1 MNLLTDREYLGLT
14 VPFMLSTMTQPLMG
28 AVNTAVMG
36 QLPDPKYI
44 AAVSLGAI
52 LFNNLYWLF
61 GFLRVSTTGYAA
73 QAFGAA
79 DKRLGMLAFF
89 KPLVLA
95 MLISACCILFQKP
108 ILELYL
114 AMIGAAPEV
123 NLLCRDAVF
132 SGAMFLLRLDPAAR
146 EVAGI
151 YYDIL
156 IWTAPLTL
164 LNYAILGW
172 LMGQTRVRASV
183 FMQVSM
189 NVLNMALSIWF
200 VFWLHMDITGVA
212 FATLLS
218 QLYGGILSVVLMYY
232 YGDFDY
238 KALPWSELLD
248 WREFIGM
255 LQVNVNLMIRTA
267 CLLTVNNII
276 AAVGASF
283 GTVVLAA
290 NAVLLQLKD
299 IMSYLID
306 GMANGTAIFSG
317 RAVGAKNGK
326 LFAATIKMTFKWLVV
341 LAAILMLGYHL
352 GNEFFI
358 RLFTNI
364 EEVVAMAVTYNVF
377 VLFYPVCAG
386 IGMVLY
392 GVFCGATR
400 TAPVRNMMLM
410 ALLVFYLLQW
420 QLVPLWGNSGLW
432 LALLGFM
439 LSQSIIL
446 LFYLSS
452 LRREFA

>member
-1 MNLLTDREYLGLT
+1 MNLLTNREYLGLT

-79 DKRLGMLAFF
+79 DRELGTLAFF

-95 MLISACCILFQKP
+95 LLISLACIVFQKP
-108 ILELYL
+108 ILEGYL

-123 NLLCRDAVF
+123 NDLCR
-132 SGAMFLLRLDPAAR
+132 
-146 EVAGI
+146 E
-151 YYDIL
+151 YYYIL
-156 IWTAPLTL
+156 IWGAPLVL
-164 LNYAILGW
+164 GNYVALGW

-200 VFWLHMDITGVA
+200 VFGLHMDIVGVA

-218 QLYGGILSVVLMYY
+218 QLYGGVLSVVLMYY
-232 YGDFDY
+232 YGEFDY
-238 KALPWSELLD
+238 KNLPWGELLD
-248 WREFIGM
+248 WRTFIGM
-255 LQVNVNLMIRTA
+255 LKVNVNLMIRTA

-306 GMANGTAIFSG
+306 GMANGAAIFSG
-317 RAVGAKNGK
+317 RAVGAKSGAG
-326 LFAATIKMTFKWLVV
+326 LEAAIRMTFKWLVV
-341 LAAILMLGYHL
+341 LAAVLMGVYAA

-364 EEVVAMAVTYNVF
+364 DEVVAMAMTYNAF
-377 VLFYPVCAG
+377 VLFYPICAG

-410 ALLVFYLLQW
+410 ALAVFYLLQW
-420 QLVPLWGNSGLW
+420 QLVPKIGNSGLW
-432 LALLGFM
+432 IALLGFM
-439 LSQSIIL
+439 AAQSVIL
-446 LFYLSS
+446 LYYLKS
-452 LRREFA
+452 LRKEFTD

>member
-1 MNLLTDREYLGLT
+1 MNLLTNREYLGLT

-79 DKRLGMLAFF
+79 DRELGTLAFF

-95 MLISACCILFQKP
+95 LLISLACIVFKKP
-108 ILELYL
+108 ILESYL

-123 NLLCRDAVF
+123 NDLCR
-132 SGAMFLLRLDPAAR
+132 
-146 EVAGI
+146 E
-151 YYDIL
+151 YYYIL
-156 IWTAPLTL
+156 IWGAPLVL
-164 LNYAILGW
+164 GNYVALGW

-200 VFWLHMDITGVA
+200 VFGLHMDIVGVA

-218 QLYGGILSVVLMYY
+218 QLYGGVISVVLMYY

-238 KALPWSELLD
+238 KNLPWGELLD
-248 WREFIGM
+248 WRTFIGM
-255 LQVNVNLMIRTA
+255 LKVNVNLMIRTA

-306 GMANGTAIFSG
+306 GMANGAAIFSG
-317 RAVGAKNGK
+317 RAVGAKSGAG
-326 LFAATIKMTFKWLVV
+326 LDAAIKMTFKWLVV
-341 LAAILMLGYHL
+341 LAVILMGVYAA

-364 EEVVAMAVTYNVF
+364 DEVVAMAMTYNVF

-400 TAPVRNMMLM
+400 TAPVRNMMLL
-410 ALLVFYLLQW
+410 ALAVFYLLQW
-420 QLVPLWGNSGLW
+420 QLVPKIGNSGLW

-439 LSQSIIL
+439 AAQSVIL
-446 LFYLSS
+446 LYYLKS
-452 LRREFA
+452 LRKEFTD

>member
-1 MNLLTDREYLGLT
+1 MNLLTNREYLGLT

-79 DKRLGMLAFF
+79 DRELGTLAFF

-95 MLISACCILFQKP
+95 VLISLACIVFQKP
-108 ILELYL
+108 ILESYL

-123 NLLCRDAVF
+123 NALCR
-132 SGAMFLLRLDPAAR
+132 
-146 EVAGI
+146 E
-151 YYDIL
+151 YYYIL
-156 IWTAPLTL
+156 IWGAPLVL
-164 LNYAILGW
+164 GNYVALGW

-200 VFWLHMDITGVA
+200 VFGLHMNIVGVA

-218 QLYGGILSVVLMYY
+218 QLYGGVISVVLMYY
-232 YGDFDY
+232 YGEFDY
-238 KALPWSELLD
+238 KNLPWGELLD
-248 WREFIGM
+248 WRTFIGM
-255 LQVNVNLMIRTA
+255 LKVNVNLMIRTA

-306 GMANGTAIFSG
+306 GMANGAAIFSG
-317 RAVGAKNGK
+317 RSVGAKSGAG
-326 LFAATIKMTFKWLVV
+326 LDAAIKMTFKWLVV
-341 LAAILMLGYHL
+341 LAVMLMGVYAA

-364 EEVVAMAVTYNVF
+364 DEVVAMAMTYNVF

-400 TAPVRNMMLM
+400 TAPVRNMMLL
-410 ALLVFYLLQW
+410 ALAVFYLLQW
-420 QLVPLWGNSGLW
+420 QLVPKIGNSGLW

-439 LSQSIIL
+439 AAQSVIL
-446 LFYLSS
+446 LYYLKS
-452 LRREFA
+452 LRKEFTD

>member
-1 MNLLTDREYLGLT
+1 MNLLTNREYLGLT

-79 DKRLGMLAFF
+79 DRELGTLAFF

-95 MLISACCILFQKP
+95 LLISIACIVLQKP
-108 ILELYL
+108 ILEGYL

-123 NLLCRDAVF
+123 NALCR
-132 SGAMFLLRLDPAAR
+132 
-146 EVAGI
+146 E
-151 YYDIL
+151 YYYIL
-156 IWTAPLTL
+156 IWGAPLVL
-164 LNYAILGW
+164 GNYVALGW

-200 VFWLHMDITGVA
+200 VFGLHMNIVGVA

-218 QLYGGILSVVLMYY
+218 QLYGGVISVVLMYY
-232 YGDFDY
+232 YGEFDY
-238 KALPWSELLD
+238 KNLPWGELLD
-248 WREFIGM
+248 WRTFIGM
-255 LQVNVNLMIRTA
+255 LKVNVNLMIRTA

-306 GMANGTAIFSG
+306 GMANGAAIFSG
-317 RAVGAKNGK
+317 RAVGAKSGAG
-326 LFAATIKMTFKWLVV
+326 LDAAIRMTFKWLVV
-341 LAAILMLGYHL
+341 LAVMLMGVYAAV
-352 GNEFFI
+352 NEFFI

-364 EEVVAMAVTYNVF
+364 DEVVAMALTYNAF

-400 TAPVRNMMLM
+400 TAPVRNMMLL
-410 ALLVFYLLQW
+410 ALAVFYLLQW
-420 QLVPLWGNSGLW
+420 QLVPQIGNSGLW

-439 LSQSIIL
+439 AAQSVIL
-446 LFYLSS
+446 LYYLKS
-452 LRREFA
+452 LRKEFTD

>member
-1 MNLLTDREYLGLT
+1 MNLLTNREYLGLT

-79 DKRLGMLAFF
+79 DKELGTLAFF

-95 MLISACCILFQKP
+95 LLISLACIVFQKP
-108 ILELYL
+108 ILESYL

-123 NLLCRDAVF
+123 NDLCR
-132 SGAMFLLRLDPAAR
+132 
-146 EVAGI
+146 E
-151 YYDIL
+151 YYYIL
-156 IWTAPLTL
+156 IWGAPLVL
-164 LNYAILGW
+164 GNYVALGW

-200 VFWLHMDITGVA
+200 VFSLHMDIVGVA

-218 QLYGGILSVVLMYY
+218 QLYGGVLSVVLMYY
-232 YGDFDY
+232 YGEFDY
-238 KALPWSELLD
+238 KNLPWGELLD
-248 WREFIGM
+248 WRTFIGM
-255 LQVNVNLMIRTA
+255 LKVNVNLMIRTA

-306 GMANGTAIFSG
+306 GMANGAAIFSG
-317 RAVGAKNGK
+317 RAVGAKSGAG
-326 LFAATIKMTFKWLVV
+326 LDAAIRMTFKWLVV
-341 LAAILMLGYHL
+341 LAAILMGVYAA

-364 EEVVAMAVTYNVF
+364 DEVVAMAMTYNVF

-400 TAPVRNMMLM
+400 TAPVRNMMLL
-410 ALLVFYLLQW
+410 ALAVFYVLQW
-420 QLVPLWGNSGLW
+420 QLVPKIGNSGLW

-439 LSQSIIL
+439 AAQSVIL
-446 LFYLSS
+446 LYYLKS
-452 LRREFA
+452 LRKEFTD

>member
-1 MNLLTDREYLGLT
+1 MNLLTNREYLGLT

-79 DKRLGMLAFF
+79 DKELGTLAFF

-95 MLISACCILFQKP
+95 LLISLACIVFQKP
-108 ILELYL
+108 ILEGYL

-123 NLLCRDAVF
+123 NDLCR
-132 SGAMFLLRLDPAAR
+132 
-146 EVAGI
+146 E
-151 YYDIL
+151 YYYIL
-156 IWTAPLTL
+156 IWGAPLVL
-164 LNYAILGW
+164 GNYVALGW

-200 VFWLHMDITGVA
+200 VFGLHMDIVGVA

-218 QLYGGILSVVLMYY
+218 QLYGGVLSVVLMYY
-232 YGDFDY
+232 YGEFDY
-238 KALPWSELLD
+238 KNLPWGELLD
-248 WREFIGM
+248 WRTFIGM
-255 LQVNVNLMIRTA
+255 LKVNLNLMIRTA

-306 GMANGTAIFSG
+306 GMANGAAIFSG
-317 RAVGAKNGK
+317 RAVGAKSGAG
-326 LFAATIKMTFKWLVV
+326 LEAAIRMTFKWLVV
-341 LAAILMLGYHL
+341 LAAILMGVYAA

-364 EEVVAMAVTYNVF
+364 DEVVAMAMTYNAF

-410 ALLVFYLLQW
+410 ALAVFYVLQW
-420 QLVPLWGNSGLW
+420 QLVPKIGNSGLW

-439 LSQSIIL
+439 TAQSVIL
-446 LFYLSS
+446 LYYLKS
-452 LRREFA
+452 LRKEFTD

>member
-1 MNLLTDREYLGLT
+1 MSLLTNKEYLGLT

-89 KPLVLA
+89 KPAVLA
-95 MLISACCILFQKP
+95 LIISLLCILLQKP

-123 NLLCRDAVF
+123 NDLCR
-132 SGAMFLLRLDPAAR
+132 
-146 EVAGI
+146 E
-151 YYDIL
+151 YYYIL
-156 IWTAPLTL
+156 IWGAPLVL
-164 LNYAILGW
+164 FNYVALGW
-172 LMGQTRVRASV
+172 LMGQTRVHASV

-189 NVLNMALSIWF
+189 NVINMILSAWF
-200 VFWLHMDITGVA
+200 VFGLHMDITGVA
-212 FATLLS
+212 VATLLS
-218 QLYGGILSVVLMYY
+218 QVYGGVLGAVLMYY
-232 YGDFDY
+232 YGKFDY
-238 KALPWSELLD
+238 QNLPWGELLD

-255 LQVNVNLMIRTA
+255 LKVNVNLMIRTA

-276 AAVGASF
+276 AAVGASL

-306 GMANGTAIFSG
+306 GMANGAAIFSG
-317 RAVGAKNGK
+317 RAVGAKNVK
-326 LFAATIKMTFKWLVV
+326 MFDASIFMTFKWLVV
-341 LAAILMLGYHL
+341 LAVILMGGYY
-352 GNEFFI
+352 GGSDFFI

-364 EEVVAMAVTYNVF
+364 EEVVATAAAYNIY

-400 TAPVRNMMLM
+400 TAPVRNMMLL
-410 ALLVFYLLQW
+410 ALLAFYLLQW
-420 QLVPLWGNSGLW
+420 QLVPRWGNAGLW

-439 LSQSIIL
+439 VAQSIIL
-446 LFYLSS
+446 LYYLPKLKRDIANSTN
-452 LRREFA
+452 L

>member
-1 MNLLTDREYLGLT
+1 MNLLTNREYLGLT

-79 DKRLGMLAFF
+79 DRELGTLAFF

-95 MLISACCILFQKP
+95 LLISLACIVLQKP
-108 ILELYL
+108 ILEGYL

-123 NLLCRDAVF
+123 NALCR
-132 SGAMFLLRLDPAAR
+132 
-146 EVAGI
+146 E
-151 YYDIL
+151 YYYIL
-156 IWTAPLTL
+156 IWGAPLVL
-164 LNYAILGW
+164 GNYVALGW

-200 VFWLHMDITGVA
+200 VFGLHMDIVGVA

-218 QLYGGILSVVLMYY
+218 QLYGGVISVVLMYY
-232 YGDFDY
+232 YGEFDY
-238 KALPWSELLD
+238 KNLPWGELLD
-248 WREFIGM
+248 WRTFIGM
-255 LQVNVNLMIRTA
+255 LKVNVNLMIRTA

-306 GMANGTAIFSG
+306 GMANGAAIFSG
-317 RAVGAKNGK
+317 RAVGAKSGAG
-326 LFAATIKMTFKWLVV
+326 LDAAIKMTFKWLVV
-341 LAAILMLGYHL
+341 LAAILMGVYAA

-364 EEVVAMAVTYNVF
+364 DEVVAMAMTYNVF

-400 TAPVRNMMLM
+400 TAPVRNMMLL
-410 ALLVFYLLQW
+410 ALAVFYLLQW
-420 QLVPLWGNSGLW
+420 QLVPKIGNSGLW

-439 LSQSIIL
+439 AAQSVIL
-446 LFYLSS
+446 LYYLKS
-452 LRREFA
+452 LRKEFTD

>member
-1 MNLLTDREYLGLT
+1 MNLLTNREYLGLT

-79 DKRLGMLAFF
+79 DRELGTLAFF

-95 MLISACCILFQKP
+95 LLISLACIVFQKP
-108 ILELYL
+108 ILESYL

-123 NLLCRDAVF
+123 NALCR
-132 SGAMFLLRLDPAAR
+132 
-146 EVAGI
+146 E
-151 YYDIL
+151 YYYIL
-156 IWTAPLTL
+156 IWGAPLVL
-164 LNYAILGW
+164 GNYVALGW

-200 VFWLHMDITGVA
+200 VFGLHMDIVGVA

-218 QLYGGILSVVLMYY
+218 QLYGGVISVVLMYY
-232 YGDFDY
+232 YGEFDY
-238 KALPWSELLD
+238 KNLPWGELLD
-248 WREFIGM
+248 WRTFIGM
-255 LQVNVNLMIRTA
+255 LKVNVNLMIRTA

-306 GMANGTAIFSG
+306 GMANGAAIFSG
-317 RAVGAKNGK
+317 RAVGAKSGAG
-326 LFAATIKMTFKWLVV
+326 LDAAIRMTFKWLVV
-341 LAAILMLGYHL
+341 LAAILMGVYAA

-364 EEVVAMAVTYNVF
+364 DEVVAMAMTYNVF

-400 TAPVRNMMLM
+400 TAPVRNMMLL
-410 ALLVFYLLQW
+410 ALAVFYLLQW
-420 QLVPLWGNSGLW
+420 QLVPKIGNSGLW

-439 LSQSIIL
+439 AAQSVIL
-446 LFYLSS
+446 LYYLKS
-452 LRREFA
+452 LRKEFTD

>member
-1 MNLLTDREYLGLT
+1 MNLLTNREYLGLT

-79 DKRLGMLAFF
+79 DRELGTLAFF

-95 MLISACCILFQKP
+95 LLISLACIVFQKP
-108 ILELYL
+108 ILEGYL

-123 NLLCRDAVF
+123 NDLCR
-132 SGAMFLLRLDPAAR
+132 
-146 EVAGI
+146 E
-151 YYDIL
+151 YYYIL
-156 IWTAPLTL
+156 IWGAPLVL
-164 LNYAILGW
+164 GNYVALGW

-200 VFWLHMDITGVA
+200 VFGLHMDIVGVA

-218 QLYGGILSVVLMYY
+218 QLYGGVLSVVLMYY
-232 YGDFDY
+232 YGEFDY
-238 KALPWSELLD
+238 KNLPWGELLD
-248 WREFIGM
+248 WRTFIGM
-255 LQVNVNLMIRTA
+255 LKVNVNLMIRTA

-306 GMANGTAIFSG
+306 GMANGAAIFSG
-317 RAVGAKNGK
+317 RAVGAKSGAG
-326 LFAATIKMTFKWLVV
+326 LEAAIRMTFKWLVV
-341 LAAILMLGYHL
+341 LAAMLMGVYAA

-358 RLFTNI
+358 SLFTNI
-364 EEVVAMAVTYNVF
+364 DEVVAMAMTYNAF

-400 TAPVRNMMLM
+400 TAPVRNMMLL
-410 ALLVFYLLQW
+410 ALAVFYVLQW
-420 QLVPLWGNSGLW
+420 QLVPIIGNSGLW
-432 LALLGFM
+432 VALLGFM
-439 LSQSIIL
+439 AAQSVIL
-446 LFYLSS
+446 LYYLKS
-452 LRREFA
+452 LRKEFTD

>member
-1 MNLLTDREYLGLT
+1 MNLLTNREYLGLT

-79 DKRLGMLAFF
+79 DRELGTLAFF

-95 MLISACCILFQKP
+95 LLISLACIVFQKP
-108 ILELYL
+108 ILESYL

-123 NLLCRDAVF
+123 NDLCR
-132 SGAMFLLRLDPAAR
+132 
-146 EVAGI
+146 E
-151 YYDIL
+151 YYYIL
-156 IWTAPLTL
+156 IWGAPLVL
-164 LNYAILGW
+164 GNYVALGW

-200 VFWLHMDITGVA
+200 VFGLHMDIVGVA

-218 QLYGGILSVVLMYY
+218 QLYGGVLSVVLMYY
-232 YGDFDY
+232 YGEFDY
-238 KALPWSELLD
+238 KNLPWGELLD
-248 WREFIGM
+248 WRTFIGM
-255 LQVNVNLMIRTA
+255 LKVNVNLMIRTA

-306 GMANGTAIFSG
+306 GMANGAAIFSG
-317 RAVGAKNGK
+317 RAVGAKSGAG
-326 LFAATIKMTFKWLVV
+326 LDAAIKMTFKWLVV
-341 LAAILMLGYHL
+341 LAVMLMGVYAA

-364 EEVVAMAVTYNVF
+364 DEVVAMALTYNVF

-400 TAPVRNMMLM
+400 TAPVRNMMLL
-410 ALLVFYLLQW
+410 ALAVFYLLQW
-420 QLVPLWGNSGLW
+420 QLVPKIGNSGLW

-439 LSQSIIL
+439 AAQSVIL
-446 LFYLSS
+446 LYYLKS
-452 LRREFA
+452 LRKEFTD

>member
-1 MNLLTDREYLGLT
+1 MNLLTNREYLGLT

-79 DKRLGMLAFF
+79 DRELGTLAFF

-95 MLISACCILFQKP
+95 LLISLACIVFQKP
-108 ILELYL
+108 ILESYL

-123 NLLCRDAVF
+123 NDLCR
-132 SGAMFLLRLDPAAR
+132 
-146 EVAGI
+146 E
-151 YYDIL
+151 YYYIL
-156 IWTAPLTL
+156 IWGAPLVL
-164 LNYAILGW
+164 GNYVALGW

-200 VFWLHMDITGVA
+200 VFGLHMDIVGVA

-218 QLYGGILSVVLMYY
+218 QLYGGVLSVVLMYY
-232 YGDFDY
+232 YGEFDY
-238 KALPWSELLD
+238 KNLPWGELLD
-248 WREFIGM
+248 WRTFIGM
-255 LQVNVNLMIRTA
+255 LKVNVNLMIRTA

-306 GMANGTAIFSG
+306 GMANGAAIFSG
-317 RAVGAKNGK
+317 RALGAKSGAG
-326 LFAATIKMTFKWLVV
+326 LDAAIRMTFKWLVV
-341 LAAILMLGYHL
+341 LAAVLMGVYAA

-364 EEVVAMAVTYNVF
+364 DEVVAMAMTYNAF

-400 TAPVRNMMLM
+400 TAPVRNMMLL
-410 ALLVFYLLQW
+410 ALAVFYVLQW
-420 QLVPLWGNSGLW
+420 QLVPIIGNSGLW
-432 LALLGFM
+432 IALLGFM
-439 LSQSIIL
+439 AAQSVIL
-446 LFYLSS
+446 LYYLKS
-452 LRREFA
+452 LRKEFTD

>member
-1 MNLLTDREYLGLT
+1 MSLLTNREYLGLT

-79 DKRLGMLAFF
+79 DKYLGLLAFF

-95 MLISACCILFQKP
+95 MVISACCILFQKP
-108 ILELYL
+108 ILEGYL

-123 NLLCRDAVF
+123 NELCRT
-132 SGAMFLLRLDPAAR
+132 
-146 EVAGI
+146 
-151 YYDIL
+151 YYYIL
-156 IWTAPLTL
+156 IWGAPLVL
-164 LNYAILGW
+164 GNYVALGW

-189 NVLNMALSIWF
+189 NVLNMILSIAF
-200 VFWLHMDITGVA
+200 VFYLHMDITGVA
-212 FATLLS
+212 VATLLS

-238 KALPWSELLD
+238 KALPWGELLD
-248 WREFIGM
+248 WREFVDM
-255 LQVNVNLMIRTA
+255 LKVNVNLMIRTA

-276 AAVGASF
+276 AAVGATF

-306 GMANGTAIFSG
+306 GMANGAAIFSG

-326 LFAATIKMTFKWLVV
+326 MFDAAIKMTFKWLVV
-341 LAAILMLGYHL
+341 LAVILMGGYYA
-352 GNEFFI
+352 GNDFFI

-364 EEVVAMAVTYNVF
+364 DEVVAAALHYNIF

-400 TAPVRNMMLM
+400 TAPVRNMMLL
-410 ALLVFYLLQW
+410 ALGVFYIMQW
-420 QLVPLWGNSGLW
+420 QLVPMLGNAGLW

-439 LSQSIIL
+439 FAQSVIL
-446 LFYLSS
+446 MCYLPA
-452 LRREFA
+452 LRREFTN

>member
-1 MNLLTDREYLGLT
+1 MNLLTNREYLGLT

-79 DKRLGMLAFF
+79 DRELGTLAFF

-95 MLISACCILFQKP
+95 LLISFACIVFQKP
-108 ILELYL
+108 ILEGYL

-123 NLLCRDAVF
+123 NNLCR
-132 SGAMFLLRLDPAAR
+132 
-146 EVAGI
+146 E
-151 YYDIL
+151 YYYIL
-156 IWTAPLTL
+156 IWGAPLVL
-164 LNYAILGW
+164 GNYVALGW

-200 VFWLHMDITGVA
+200 VSGLHMDIIGVA

-218 QLYGGILSVVLMYY
+218 QLYGGVLSVVLMYY

-238 KALPWSELLD
+238 KNLPWAELLD
-248 WREFIGM
+248 WRTFIGM
-255 LQVNVNLMIRTA
+255 LKVNVNLMIRTA

-283 GTVVLAA
+283 GTAVLAA

-306 GMANGTAIFSG
+306 GMANGAAIFSG
-317 RAVGAKNGK
+317 RAVGAKSGAG
-326 LFAATIKMTFKWLVV
+326 LDAAIRMTFKWLVV
-341 LAAILMLGYHL
+341 LAAMLMGVYAA

-364 EEVVAMAVTYNVF
+364 DEVVAMAMTYNVF

-400 TAPVRNMMLM
+400 TAPVRNMMLL
-410 ALLVFYLLQW
+410 ALAVFYLLQW
-420 QLVPLWGNSGLW
+420 QLVPEIGNSGLW

-439 LSQSIIL
+439 AAQSVIL
-446 LFYLSS
+446 LYYLKS
-452 LRREFA
+452 LRKEFTD

>member
-123 NLLCRDAVF
+123 
-132 SGAMFLLRLDPAAR
+132 
-146 EVAGI
+146 
-151 YYDIL
+151 
-156 IWTAPLTL
+156 
-164 LNYAILGW
+164 
-172 LMGQTRVRASV
+172 MGQTRVRASV

-306 GMANGTAIFSG
+306 GMANGAAIFSG

-341 LAAILMLGYHL
+341 LVAILMLGYHL

-358 RLFTNI
+358 LLFTNI
-364 EEVVAMAVTYNVF
+364 EEVVAMAMTYNVF

-392 GVFCGATR
+392 GVFCGATK

-452 LRREFA
+452 LRRDFA

>member
-1 MNLLTDREYLGLT
+1 MNLLTNREYLGLT

-79 DKRLGMLAFF
+79 DRELGTLAFF

-95 MLISACCILFQKP
+95 LLISLACIVFQKP
-108 ILELYL
+108 ILESYL

-123 NLLCRDAVF
+123 NDLCR
-132 SGAMFLLRLDPAAR
+132 
-146 EVAGI
+146 E
-151 YYDIL
+151 YYYIL
-156 IWTAPLTL
+156 IWGAPLVL
-164 LNYAILGW
+164 GNYVALGW

-200 VFWLHMDITGVA
+200 VFGLHMDIVGVA

-218 QLYGGILSVVLMYY
+218 QLYGGVLSVVLMYY
-232 YGDFDY
+232 YGEFDY
-238 KALPWSELLD
+238 KNLPWGELLD
-248 WREFIGM
+248 WRTFIGM
-255 LQVNVNLMIRTA
+255 LKVNVNLMIRTA

-306 GMANGTAIFSG
+306 GMANGAAIFSG
-317 RAVGAKNGK
+317 RAVGAKSGAG
-326 LFAATIKMTFKWLVV
+326 LEAAIRMTFKWLVV
-341 LAAILMLGYHL
+341 LAAVLMGVYAA

-364 EEVVAMAVTYNVF
+364 DEVVAMAMTYNAF

-410 ALLVFYLLQW
+410 ALAVFYLLQW
-420 QLVPLWGNSGLW
+420 QLVPKIGNSGLW
-432 LALLGFM
+432 IALLGFM
-439 LSQSIIL
+439 AAQSVIL
-446 LFYLSS
+446 LYYLKS
-452 LRREFA
+452 LRKEFTD

>member
-1 MNLLTDREYLGLT
+1 MNLLTNREYLGLT

-79 DKRLGMLAFF
+79 DKELGTLAFF

-95 MLISACCILFQKP
+95 LLISLACIVFQKP
-108 ILELYL
+108 ILEGYL

-123 NLLCRDAVF
+123 NDLCR
-132 SGAMFLLRLDPAAR
+132 
-146 EVAGI
+146 E
-151 YYDIL
+151 YYYIL
-156 IWTAPLTL
+156 IWGAPLVL
-164 LNYAILGW
+164 GNYVALGW

-200 VFWLHMDITGVA
+200 VFGLHMDIVGVA

-218 QLYGGILSVVLMYY
+218 QLYGGVLSVVLMYY
-232 YGDFDY
+232 YGEFDY
-238 KALPWSELLD
+238 KNLPWGELLD
-248 WREFIGM
+248 WRTFIGM
-255 LQVNVNLMIRTA
+255 LKVNVNLMIRTA

-290 NAVLLQLKD
+290 NAVLMQLKD

-306 GMANGTAIFSG
+306 GMANGAAIFSG
-317 RAVGAKNGK
+317 RAVGAKSGAG
-326 LFAATIKMTFKWLVV
+326 LEAAIRMTFKWLVV
-341 LAAILMLGYHL
+341 LAAILMGVYAA

-364 EEVVAMAVTYNVF
+364 DEVVAMAMTYNVF

-400 TAPVRNMMLM
+400 TAPVRNMMLL
-410 ALLVFYLLQW
+410 ALAVFYLLQW
-420 QLVPLWGNSGLW
+420 QLVPKIGNSGLW
-432 LALLGFM
+432 VALLGFM
-439 LSQSIIL
+439 AAQSVIL
-446 LFYLSS
+446 LYYLKS
-452 LRREFA
+452 LRKEFTD

>member
-1 MNLLTDREYLGLT
+1 MNLLTNREYLGLT

-79 DKRLGMLAFF
+79 DRELGTLAFF

-95 MLISACCILFQKP
+95 LLISIACIVLQKP
-108 ILELYL
+108 ILEGYL

-123 NLLCRDAVF
+123 NALCR
-132 SGAMFLLRLDPAAR
+132 
-146 EVAGI
+146 E
-151 YYDIL
+151 YYYIL
-156 IWTAPLTL
+156 IWGAPLVL
-164 LNYAILGW
+164 GNYVALGW

-200 VFWLHMDITGVA
+200 VFGLHMDIIGVA

-218 QLYGGILSVVLMYY
+218 QLYGGVISVVLMYY
-232 YGDFDY
+232 YGEFDY
-238 KALPWSELLD
+238 KNLPWGELLD
-248 WREFIGM
+248 WRTFIGM
-255 LQVNVNLMIRTA
+255 LKVNVNLMIRTA

-306 GMANGTAIFSG
+306 GMANGAAIFSG
-317 RAVGAKNGK
+317 RAVGAKSGAG
-326 LFAATIKMTFKWLVV
+326 LDAAIRMTFKWLVV
-341 LAAILMLGYHL
+341 LAVILMGVYAA

-358 RLFTNI
+358 RLFTNLD
-364 EEVVAMAVTYNVF
+364 EVVAMALTYNVF

-400 TAPVRNMMLM
+400 TAPVRNMMLL
-410 ALLVFYLLQW
+410 ALAVFYLLQW
-420 QLVPLWGNSGLW
+420 QLVPIIGNSGLW

-439 LSQSIIL
+439 AAQSVIL
-446 LFYLSS
+446 LYYLKS
-452 LRREFA
+452 LRKEFTD

>member
-1 MNLLTDREYLGLT
+1 MNLLTNREYLGLT

-79 DKRLGMLAFF
+79 DKELGTLAFF

-95 MLISACCILFQKP
+95 LLISLACIVFQKP
-108 ILELYL
+108 ILEGYL

-123 NLLCRDAVF
+123 NDLCR
-132 SGAMFLLRLDPAAR
+132 
-146 EVAGI
+146 E
-151 YYDIL
+151 YYYIL
-156 IWTAPLTL
+156 IWGAPLVL
-164 LNYAILGW
+164 GNYVALGW

-200 VFWLHMDITGVA
+200 VFGLHMDIVGVA

-218 QLYGGILSVVLMYY
+218 QLYGGVLSVVLMYY
-232 YGDFDY
+232 YGEFDY
-238 KALPWSELLD
+238 KNLPWGELLD
-248 WREFIGM
+248 WRTFIGM
-255 LQVNVNLMIRTA
+255 LKVNVNLMIRTA

-290 NAVLLQLKD
+290 NAVLMQLKD

-306 GMANGTAIFSG
+306 GMANGAAIFSG
-317 RAVGAKNGK
+317 RAVGAKSGAG
-326 LFAATIKMTFKWLVV
+326 LDAAIRMTFKWLVV
-341 LAAILMLGYHL
+341 LAAMLMGVYAA

-364 EEVVAMAVTYNVF
+364 DEVVAMALTYNVF

-400 TAPVRNMMLM
+400 TAPVRNMMLL
-410 ALLVFYLLQW
+410 ALAVFYLLQW
-420 QLVPLWGNSGLW
+420 QLVPKIGNSGLW

-439 LSQSIIL
+439 AAQSVIL
-446 LFYLSS
+446 LYYLKS
-452 LRREFA
+452 LRKEFTD

>member
-1 MNLLTDREYLGLT
+1 MNLLTNREYLGLT

-79 DKRLGMLAFF
+79 DKELGTLAFF

-95 MLISACCILFQKP
+95 LLISLACIVFQKP
-108 ILELYL
+108 ILESYL

-123 NLLCRDAVF
+123 NDLCR
-132 SGAMFLLRLDPAAR
+132 
-146 EVAGI
+146 E
-151 YYDIL
+151 YYYIL
-156 IWTAPLTL
+156 IWGAPLVL
-164 LNYAILGW
+164 GNYVALGW

-200 VFWLHMDITGVA
+200 VFSLHMDIVGVA

-218 QLYGGILSVVLMYY
+218 QLYGGVLSVVLMYY
-232 YGDFDY
+232 YGEFDY
-238 KALPWSELLD
+238 KNLPWGELLD
-248 WREFIGM
+248 WRTFIGM
-255 LQVNVNLMIRTA
+255 LKVNVNLMIRTA

-306 GMANGTAIFSG
+306 GMANGAAIFSG
-317 RAVGAKNGK
+317 RAVGAKSGAG
-326 LFAATIKMTFKWLVV
+326 LDAAIRMTFKWLVV
-341 LAAILMLGYHL
+341 LAAVLMGVYAA

-364 EEVVAMAVTYNVF
+364 DEVVAMAMTYNVF

-400 TAPVRNMMLM
+400 TAPVRNMMLL
-410 ALLVFYLLQW
+410 ALAVFYVLQW
-420 QLVPLWGNSGLW
+420 QLVPKIGNSGLW

-439 LSQSIIL
+439 AAQSVIL
-446 LFYLSS
+446 LYYLKS
-452 LRREFA
+452 LRKEFTD

>member
-1 MNLLTDREYLGLT
+1 MNLLTNREYLGLT

-36 QLPDPKYI
+36 QLPNPKYI

-79 DKRLGMLAFF
+79 DRELGTLAFF

-95 MLISACCILFQKP
+95 LLISLACIVFQKP
-108 ILELYL
+108 ILESYL

-123 NLLCRDAVF
+123 NALCR
-132 SGAMFLLRLDPAAR
+132 
-146 EVAGI
+146 E
-151 YYDIL
+151 YYYIL
-156 IWTAPLTL
+156 IWGAPLVL
-164 LNYAILGW
+164 GNYVALGW

-200 VFWLHMDITGVA
+200 VFGLHMDIVGVA

-218 QLYGGILSVVLMYY
+218 QLYGGVLSVVLMYY

-238 KALPWSELLD
+238 KNLPWGELLD
-248 WREFIGM
+248 WRTFIGM
-255 LQVNVNLMIRTA
+255 LKVNVNLMIRTA

-306 GMANGTAIFSG
+306 GMANGAAIFSG
-317 RAVGAKNGK
+317 RAVGAKSGAG
-326 LFAATIKMTFKWLVV
+326 LDAAIKMTFKWLVV
-341 LAAILMLGYHL
+341 LAVMLMGVYAA

-364 EEVVAMAVTYNVF
+364 DEVVAMAMTYNVF

-400 TAPVRNMMLM
+400 TAPVRNMMLL
-410 ALLVFYLLQW
+410 ALAVFYLLQW
-420 QLVPLWGNSGLW
+420 QLVPKIGNSGLW

-439 LSQSIIL
+439 AAQSVIL
-446 LFYLSS
+446 LYYLKS
-452 LRREFA
+452 LRKEFTD

>member
-1 MNLLTDREYLGLT
+1 MNLLTNREYLGLT

-73 QAFGAA
+73 QAFGAS
-79 DKRLGMLAFF
+79 DRELGTLAFF

-95 MLISACCILFQKP
+95 LLISIACIVFQKP
-108 ILELYL
+108 ILEGYL

-123 NLLCRDAVF
+123 NDLCR
-132 SGAMFLLRLDPAAR
+132 
-146 EVAGI
+146 E
-151 YYDIL
+151 YYYIL
-156 IWTAPLTL
+156 IWGAPLVL
-164 LNYAILGW
+164 GNYVALGW

-200 VFWLHMDITGVA
+200 VFGLHMDIVGVA

-218 QLYGGILSVVLMYY
+218 QLYGGVLSVVLMYY
-232 YGDFDY
+232 YGEFDY
-238 KALPWSELLD
+238 KNLPWGELLD
-248 WREFIGM
+248 WRTFIGM
-255 LQVNVNLMIRTA
+255 LKVNVNLMIRTA

-306 GMANGTAIFSG
+306 GMANGAAIFSG
-317 RAVGAKNGK
+317 RAVGAKSGAG
-326 LFAATIKMTFKWLVV
+326 LEAAIRMTFKWLVV
-341 LAAILMLGYHL
+341 LAAVLMGVYAA

-364 EEVVAMAVTYNVF
+364 DEVVAMAMTYNAF

-410 ALLVFYLLQW
+410 ALAVFYVLQW
-420 QLVPLWGNSGLW
+420 QLVPKIGNSGLW
-432 LALLGFM
+432 VALLGFM
-439 LSQSIIL
+439 AAQSVIL
-446 LFYLSS
+446 LYYLKS
-452 LRREFA
+452 LRKEFTD

>member
-1 MNLLTDREYLGLT
+1 MNLLTNREYLGLT

-79 DKRLGMLAFF
+79 DRELGTLAFF

-95 MLISACCILFQKP
+95 LLISIACIVLQKP
-108 ILELYL
+108 ILEGYL

-123 NLLCRDAVF
+123 NALCR
-132 SGAMFLLRLDPAAR
+132 
-146 EVAGI
+146 E
-151 YYDIL
+151 YYYIL
-156 IWTAPLTL
+156 IWGAPLVL
-164 LNYAILGW
+164 GNYVALGW

-200 VFWLHMDITGVA
+200 VFGLHMNIVGVA

-218 QLYGGILSVVLMYY
+218 QLYGGVISVVLMYY
-232 YGDFDY
+232 YGEFDY
-238 KALPWSELLD
+238 KNLPWGELLD
-248 WREFIGM
+248 WRTFIGM
-255 LQVNVNLMIRTA
+255 LKVNVNLMIRTA

-306 GMANGTAIFSG
+306 GMANGAAIFSG
-317 RAVGAKNGK
+317 RAVGAKSGAG
-326 LFAATIKMTFKWLVV
+326 LDAAIRMTFKWLVV
-341 LAAILMLGYHL
+341 LAVILMGVYAA

-364 EEVVAMAVTYNVF
+364 DEVVAMAMTYNVF

-400 TAPVRNMMLM
+400 TAPVRNMMLL
-410 ALLVFYLLQW
+410 ALAVFYLLQW
-420 QLVPLWGNSGLW
+420 QLVPKIGNSGLW

-439 LSQSIIL
+439 AAQSVIL
-446 LFYLSS
+446 LYYLKS
-452 LRREFA
+452 LRKEFTD

>member
-1 MNLLTDREYLGLT
+1 MNLLTNREYLGLT

-79 DKRLGMLAFF
+79 DRELGTLAFF

-95 MLISACCILFQKP
+95 LLISLACIVFQKP
-108 ILELYL
+108 ILESYL

-123 NLLCRDAVF
+123 NALCR
-132 SGAMFLLRLDPAAR
+132 
-146 EVAGI
+146 E
-151 YYDIL
+151 YYYIL
-156 IWTAPLTL
+156 IWGAPLVL
-164 LNYAILGW
+164 GNYVALGW

-200 VFWLHMDITGVA
+200 VFGLHMDIVGVA

-218 QLYGGILSVVLMYY
+218 QLYGGVLSVVLMYY
-232 YGDFDY
+232 YGEFDY
-238 KALPWSELLD
+238 KNLPWGELLD
-248 WREFIGM
+248 WRTFIGM
-255 LQVNVNLMIRTA
+255 LKVNVNLMIRTA

-306 GMANGTAIFSG
+306 GMANGAAIFSG
-317 RAVGAKNGK
+317 RAVGAKSGAG
-326 LFAATIKMTFKWLVV
+326 LDAAIRMTFKWLVV
-341 LAAILMLGYHL
+341 LAVILMGVYAA

-364 EEVVAMAVTYNVF
+364 DEVVAMAMTYNVF

-400 TAPVRNMMLM
+400 TAPVRNMMLL
-410 ALLVFYLLQW
+410 ALAVFYLLQW
-420 QLVPLWGNSGLW
+420 QLVPIIGNSGLW

-439 LSQSIIL
+439 AAQSVIL
-446 LFYLSS
+446 LYYLKS
-452 LRREFA
+452 LRKEFTD

>member
-14 VPFMLSTMTQPLMG
+14 IPFMLSTMTQPLMG

-123 NLLCRDAVF
+123 NELCRD
-132 SGAMFLLRLDPAAR
+132 
-146 EVAGI
+146 
-151 YYDIL
+151 YYYIL
-156 IWTAPLTL
+156 IWGAPLVFG
-164 LNYAILGW
+164 NYVALGW

-218 QLYGGILSVVLMYY
+218 QLYGGILSIVLMYY

-238 KALPWSELLD
+238 KELPWSELLD

-306 GMANGTAIFSG
+306 GMANGA
-317 RAVGAKNGK
+317 AV
-326 LFAATIKMTFKWLVV
+326 
-341 LAAILMLGYHL
+341 
-352 GNEFFI
+352 
-358 RLFTNI
+358 R
-364 EEVVAMAVTYNVF
+364 
-377 VLFYPVCAG
+377 
-386 IGMVLY
+386 
-392 GVFCGATR
+392 
-400 TAPVRNMMLM
+400 
-410 ALLVFYLLQW
+410 
-420 QLVPLWGNSGLW
+420 
-432 LALLGFM
+432 
-439 LSQSIIL
+439 
-446 LFYLSS
+446 
-452 LRREFA
+452 

>member
-1 MNLLTDREYLGLT
+1 MNLLTNREYLGLT

-79 DKRLGMLAFF
+79 DRELGTLAFF

-95 MLISACCILFQKP
+95 LLISLACIVFQKP
-108 ILELYL
+108 ILEGYL

-123 NLLCRDAVF
+123 NNLCR
-132 SGAMFLLRLDPAAR
+132 
-146 EVAGI
+146 E
-151 YYDIL
+151 YYYIL
-156 IWTAPLTL
+156 IWGAPLVL
-164 LNYAILGW
+164 GNYVALGW

-200 VFWLHMDITGVA
+200 VFGLHMDIVGVA

-218 QLYGGILSVVLMYY
+218 QFYGGVLSVVLMYY

-238 KALPWSELLD
+238 KNLPWRELLD
-248 WREFIGM
+248 WRTFIGM
-255 LQVNVNLMIRTA
+255 LKVNVNLMIRTA

-306 GMANGTAIFSG
+306 GMANGAAIFSG
-317 RAVGAKNGK
+317 RAVGAKSGAG
-326 LFAATIKMTFKWLVV
+326 LDAAIRMTFKWLVV
-341 LAAILMLGYHL
+341 LAAMLMGVYAA

-364 EEVVAMAVTYNVF
+364 DEVVAMAMTYNVF

-410 ALLVFYLLQW
+410 ALAVFYLLQW
-420 QLVPLWGNSGLW
+420 QLVPEIGNSGLW

-439 LSQSIIL
+439 AAQSVIL
-446 LFYLSS
+446 MYYLKS
-452 LRREFA
+452 LRKEFTD

>member
-1 MNLLTDREYLGLT
+1 MNLLTNREYLGLT

-79 DKRLGMLAFF
+79 DRELGTLAFF

-95 MLISACCILFQKP
+95 LLISLACIVFQKP
-108 ILELYL
+108 ILESYL

-123 NLLCRDAVF
+123 NALCR
-132 SGAMFLLRLDPAAR
+132 
-146 EVAGI
+146 E
-151 YYDIL
+151 YYYIL
-156 IWTAPLTL
+156 IWGAPLVL
-164 LNYAILGW
+164 GNYVALGW

-200 VFWLHMDITGVA
+200 VFGLHMDIVGVA

-218 QLYGGILSVVLMYY
+218 QLYGGVLSVVLMYY
-232 YGDFDY
+232 YGEFDY
-238 KALPWSELLD
+238 KNLPWGELLD
-248 WREFIGM
+248 WRTFIGM
-255 LQVNVNLMIRTA
+255 LKVNVNLMIRTA

-306 GMANGTAIFSG
+306 GMANGAAIFSG
-317 RAVGAKNGK
+317 RAVGAKNGAG
-326 LFAATIKMTFKWLVV
+326 LDAAIRMTFKWLVV
-341 LAAILMLGYHL
+341 LVAVLMGVYAA

-364 EEVVAMAVTYNVF
+364 DEVVAMAMTYNVF

-400 TAPVRNMMLM
+400 TAPVRNMMLL
-410 ALLVFYLLQW
+410 ALAVFYVLQW
-420 QLVPLWGNSGLW
+420 QLVPKIGNSGLW

-439 LSQSIIL
+439 AAQSVIL
-446 LFYLSS
+446 LYYLKS
-452 LRREFA
+452 LRKEFTD

>member
-1 MNLLTDREYLGLT
+1 MNLLTNREYLGLT

-79 DKRLGMLAFF
+79 DRELGTLAFF

-95 MLISACCILFQKP
+95 LLISIACIVFQKP
-108 ILELYL
+108 ILESYL

-123 NLLCRDAVF
+123 NALCR
-132 SGAMFLLRLDPAAR
+132 
-146 EVAGI
+146 E
-151 YYDIL
+151 YYYIL
-156 IWTAPLTL
+156 IWGAPLVL
-164 LNYAILGW
+164 GNYVALGW

-200 VFWLHMDITGVA
+200 VFGLHMDIVGVA

-218 QLYGGILSVVLMYY
+218 QLYGGVISVVLMYY
-232 YGDFDY
+232 YGEFDY
-238 KALPWSELLD
+238 KNLPWGELLD
-248 WREFIGM
+248 WRTFIGM
-255 LQVNVNLMIRTA
+255 LKVNVNLMIRTA

-306 GMANGTAIFSG
+306 GMANGAAIFSG
-317 RAVGAKNGK
+317 RAVGAKSGAG
-326 LFAATIKMTFKWLVV
+326 LDAAIRMTFKWLVV
-341 LAAILMLGYHL
+341 LAVMLMGVYAA

-364 EEVVAMAVTYNVF
+364 DEVVAMAMTYNVF

-400 TAPVRNMMLM
+400 TAPVRNMMLL
-410 ALLVFYLLQW
+410 ALAVFYLLQC
-420 QLVPLWGNSGLW
+420 QLVPKIGNSGLW

-439 LSQSIIL
+439 AAQSVIL
-446 LFYLSS
+446 LYYLKS
-452 LRREFA
+452 LRKEFTD

>member
-1 MNLLTDREYLGLT
+1 MNLLTNREYLGLT

-79 DKRLGMLAFF
+79 DRELGTLAFF

-95 MLISACCILFQKP
+95 LLISLACIVFQKP
-108 ILELYL
+108 ILESYL

-123 NLLCRDAVF
+123 NALCR
-132 SGAMFLLRLDPAAR
+132 
-146 EVAGI
+146 E
-151 YYDIL
+151 YYYIL
-156 IWTAPLTL
+156 IWGAPLVL
-164 LNYAILGW
+164 GNYVALGW

-200 VFWLHMDITGVA
+200 VFGLHMDIVGVA

-218 QLYGGILSVVLMYY
+218 QLYGGVISVVLMYY
-232 YGDFDY
+232 YGEFDY
-238 KALPWSELLD
+238 KNLPWGELLD
-248 WREFIGM
+248 WRTFIGM
-255 LQVNVNLMIRTA
+255 LKVNVNLMIRTA

-306 GMANGTAIFSG
+306 GMANGAAIFSG
-317 RAVGAKNGK
+317 RAVGAKSGAG
-326 LFAATIKMTFKWLVV
+326 LDAAIRMTFKWLVV
-341 LAAILMLGYHL
+341 LAVMLMGVYAA

-364 EEVVAMAVTYNVF
+364 DEVVAMALTYNVF

-400 TAPVRNMMLM
+400 TAPVRNMMLL
-410 ALLVFYLLQW
+410 ALAVFYLLQW
-420 QLVPLWGNSGLW
+420 QLVPKIGNSGLW

-439 LSQSIIL
+439 AAQSVIL
-446 LFYLSS
+446 LYYLKS
-452 LRREFA
+452 LRKEFTD

>member
-1 MNLLTDREYLGLT
+1 MNLLTNREYLGLT

-79 DKRLGMLAFF
+79 DRELGTLAFF

-95 MLISACCILFQKP
+95 LLISIACIVFQKP
-108 ILELYL
+108 ILESYL

-123 NLLCRDAVF
+123 NALCR
-132 SGAMFLLRLDPAAR
+132 
-146 EVAGI
+146 E
-151 YYDIL
+151 YYYIL
-156 IWTAPLTL
+156 IWGAPLVL
-164 LNYAILGW
+164 GNYVALGW

-200 VFWLHMDITGVA
+200 VFGLHMDIVGVA

-218 QLYGGILSVVLMYY
+218 QLYGGVISVVLMYY
-232 YGDFDY
+232 YGEFDY
-238 KALPWSELLD
+238 KNLPWGELLD
-248 WREFIGM
+248 WRTFIGM
-255 LQVNVNLMIRTA
+255 LKVNVNLMIRTA

-306 GMANGTAIFSG
+306 GMANGAAIFSG
-317 RAVGAKNGK
+317 RAVGAKSGAG
-326 LFAATIKMTFKWLVV
+326 LDAAIKMTFKWLVV
-341 LAAILMLGYHL
+341 LAVILMGVYAA

-364 EEVVAMAVTYNVF
+364 DEVVAMAMTYNVF

-400 TAPVRNMMLM
+400 TAPVRNMMLL
-410 ALLVFYLLQW
+410 ALAVFYLLQW
-420 QLVPLWGNSGLW
+420 QLVPQIGNSGLW

-439 LSQSIIL
+439 AAQSVIL
-446 LFYLSS
+446 LYYLKS
-452 LRREFA
+452 LRKEFTD

>member
-1 MNLLTDREYLGLT
+1 MNLLTNREYLGLT

-79 DKRLGMLAFF
+79 DRELGTLAFF

-95 MLISACCILFQKP
+95 LLISIACIVLQKP
-108 ILELYL
+108 ILEGYL

-123 NLLCRDAVF
+123 NALCR
-132 SGAMFLLRLDPAAR
+132 
-146 EVAGI
+146 E
-151 YYDIL
+151 YYYIL
-156 IWTAPLTL
+156 IWGAPLVL
-164 LNYAILGW
+164 GNYVALGW

-200 VFWLHMDITGVA
+200 VFGLHMDIVGVA

-218 QLYGGILSVVLMYY
+218 QLYGGVISVVLMYY
-232 YGDFDY
+232 YGEFDY
-238 KALPWSELLD
+238 KNLPWGELLD
-248 WREFIGM
+248 WRTFIGM
-255 LQVNVNLMIRTA
+255 LKVNVNLMIRTA

-306 GMANGTAIFSG
+306 GMANGAAIFSG
-317 RAVGAKNGK
+317 RAVGAKSGAG
-326 LFAATIKMTFKWLVV
+326 LDAAIKMTFKWLVV
-341 LAAILMLGYHL
+341 LAVILMGVYAA

-364 EEVVAMAVTYNVF
+364 DEVVAMAMTYNVF

-400 TAPVRNMMLM
+400 TAPVRNMMLL
-410 ALLVFYLLQW
+410 ALAVFYLLQW
-420 QLVPLWGNSGLW
+420 QLVPQIGNSGLW

-439 LSQSIIL
+439 AAQSVIL
-446 LFYLSS
+446 LYYLKS
-452 LRREFA
+452 LRKEFTD